1 MQMEDKA
8 GRLTALE
15 VKYREL
21 LESYKPVVLGEGN
34 PEADILMIGE
44 APGKTEVEL
53 KRPFV
58 GQAGRNL
65 DEFLEALELKRE
77 DLYITNAVKF
87 RPTRVNAD
95 TGSISNRAPTA
106 KEIEIFRPLLMDEIE
121 TVAPSVVVSLG
132 NIPLF
137 CLIGKNT
144 RIGDVHGRP
153 MELGQRILYPLYHPA
168 SIIYRRE
175 LKSVYR
181 DDLARLKVLLEEQLK
196 RSP

>member
-1 MQMEDKA
+1 MEDKS

-15 VKYREL
+15 GKYREML
-21 LESYKPVVLGEGN
+21 QNYSPAVLGEGN
-34 PEADILMIGE
+34 PGADILMIGE

-53 KRPFV
+53 GRPFV

-65 DEFLEALELKRE
+65 DEFLETLELQRE

-87 RPTRVNAD
+87 RPTKTNAD
-95 TGSISNRAPTA
+95 TGSISNRPPTK
-106 KEIEIFRPLLMDEIE
+106 KEIEIFRPFLMDEIE
-121 TVAPSVVVSLG
+121 IVDPSVVVSMG

-137 CLIGKNT
+137 SLIGKNA

-153 MELGQRILYPLYHPA
+153 MEFGRRTLYPLYHPA

-175 LKSVYR
+175 LQSIYQ
-181 DDLARLKVLLEEQLK
+181 DDLARLKRLLERQLK
-196 RSP
+196 RSR